1 MRGRDASRPYLW
13 NGKFKKLSEEFKKLK
28 KTPRHVAIIMDGN
41 GRWAKKRLMPRIKGH
56 EQGSQSVIS
65 AIQSCKKFGIEY
77 LTLYAFSVENWS
89 RPQDEISGLM
99 KLLLR
104 FVDKYEKELHKNK
117 VRLRVLGRIEDMPD
131 NVRTV
136 LERVIEETSCYTEY
150 NLNLALS
157 YGGRTEIVYAAK
169 QIANKVVLG
178 DLSVDEIDEKVFAD
192 NLYLPGIPDPD
203 LMIRTSG
210 EMRISNF
217 LLWQLSYSELYITDV
232 LWPDFREKEFYA
244 ALVEYNNRDRRFG
257 KVKVDSE

>member
-1 MRGRDASRPYLW
+1 M
-13 NGKFKKLSEEFKKLK
+13 SEEFNKLNK
-28 KTPRHVAIIMDGN
+28 IPCHVAIIMDGN

-56 EQGSQSVIS
+56 EQGSKSVVS
-65 AIQSCKKFGIEY
+65 AIKSCKKFGIKY

-89 RPQDEISGLM
+89 RPKDEISGLM
-99 KLLLR
+99 KLLLK
-104 FVDKYEKELHKNK
+104 FVDKYEKELHENK
-117 VRLRVLGRIEDMPD
+117 VRLRVLGRIEDLPD
-131 NVRTV
+131 NVREV
-136 LERVIEETSCYTEY
+136 LERVIEDTSCYTEY

-169 QIANKVVLG
+169 QIANKVASG
-178 DLSVDEIDEKVFAD
+178 DLSVDEIDEHVFAE

-217 LLWQLSYSELYITDV
+217 LLWQLSYAELYITDV
-232 LWPDFREKEFYA
+232 LWPDFREKEFYK

-257 KVKVDSE
+257 KVKK